1 MYQLGVIHIIQI
13 LDFEVTL
20 CDTYTLF
27 TQHNLTGFSS
37 ISKSSPFRRFANA
50 SACRYRFAVF
60 RTTGNDQRR
69 SGFIDQNGIDLI
81 DDCDMQPAQHA
92 VLHIGNHIVAQII
105 KSQLGVCGICNITV
119 KCITLL
125 RWCQRAGVYTDTQAQ
140 EPVNLSHPFR
150 ITACQ
155 IVVDSNN
162 VYPLPLKAFR

>member
-1 MYQLGVIHIIQI
+1 MMYQLGVIHIIQI

-27 TQHNLTGFSS
+27 TQHDLTGFF
-37 ISKSSPFRRFANA
+37 INFKVIPLQTFCECIRLQVQVCCFFRA
-50 SACRYRFAVF
+50 
-60 RTTGNDQRR
+60 TGNDQR
-69 SGFIDQNGIDLI
+69 
-81 DDCDMQPAQHA
+81 A
-92 VLHIGNHIVAQII
+92 VLHIGNHIITQII
-105 KSQLGVCGICNITV
+105 KAQLGVCGICNITV

-125 RWCQRAGVYTDTQAQ
+125 RWCQRAGVYTDTQTQ

-162 VYPLPLKAFR
+162 VYPLAA

>member
-1 MYQLGVIHIIQI
+1 MMYQLGVIHIIQI

-27 TQHNLTGFSS
+27 TQHDLTGFF
-37 ISKSSPFRRFANA
+37 INFKIIPLQTFCECIRLQVQVCCFFRA
-50 SACRYRFAVF
+50 
-60 RTTGNDQRR
+60 TGNDQRR

-92 VLHIGNHIVAQII
+92 VLHIGNHIITQII
-105 KSQLGVCGICNITV
+105 KAQLGVCGICNITV

-125 RWCQRAGVYTDTQAQ
+125 RWCQRAGVYTDTQTQ

-162 VYPLPLKAFR
+162 VYPLAA